1 MQINDLND
9 QMASDFEFRPDQSE
23 MTATGPAPAQG
34 ADEKHVGAAVRQRPK
49 PPTTMH
55 RPLSETQGQMTAGP
69 TPQRPTQR
77 SAGTDTLATQ
87 SEPRPRP
94 VFKMRRTGHSG
105 PFPFSGR
112 PALSSSQKT
121 GSGDRPSTRPHPVTP
136 VPLPVIPGTQIPRSE
151 SAIGKSNSTPA
162 VATLSTSTAIPPHAS
177 RISPAAQAKTTPRPP
192 SPPPLADQS
201 QSMVC

>member
-1 MQINDLND
+1 
-9 QMASDFEFRPDQSE
+9 MASDLEIRPDQSE
-23 MTATGPAPAQG
+23 MTAAGPAPAQG
-34 ADEKHVGAAVRQRPK
+34 ADEKHAGAAVTRTPK

-55 RPLSETQGQMTAGP
+55 KPLFKTQGQMTARP

-77 SAGTDTLATQ
+77 SAGTDMLATQ

-112 PALSSSQKT
+112 PALSPSLPT
-121 GSGDRPSTRPHPVTP
+121 GGGDRPPTTPHPITP
-136 VPLPVIPGTQIPRSE
+136 VPLPVIPGTQTPRSE
-151 SAIGKSNSTPA
+151 SAIGKSNSIPA
-162 VATLSTSTAIPPHAS
+162 VATLSTSTAIPQHAS
-177 RISPAAQAKTTPRPP
+177 RISPAAQATATRTPPP
-192 SPPPLADQS
+192 PPPLADQS